1 MRNIFPKNIYIH
13 LLKKNNCSEFNNTSF
28 RVTAI
33 PPLYPACSHSS
44 RPRWLPEGCS
54 ISHEDC
60 MACDQCSHPV
70 RPNLLERTAQVSFE
84 FLPPRISLLSDVLYL
99 LAKKKNF
106 KNTETPSARNTVGLM
121 DSADLV
127 LISFTL

>member
-1 MRNIFPKNIYIH
+1 MRNIFPKNIYIN

-44 RPRWLPEGCS
+44 RPRWLPEGYS

-84 FLPPRISLLSDVLYL
+84 FLPPRISLFSDVLYL
-99 LAKKKNF
+99 LAQKNF

>member
-1 MRNIFPKNIYIH
+1 
-13 LLKKNNCSEFNNTSF
+13 
-28 RVTAI
+28 
-33 PPLYPACSHSS
+33 
-44 RPRWLPEGCS
+44 
-54 ISHEDC
+54 

-70 RPNLLERTAQVSFE
+70 RLNLLERTAQVSFE
-84 FLPPRISLLSDVLYL
+84 FTFFKDLAFVRCTLLIRQ
-99 LAKKKNF
+99 KKNF

>member
-1 MRNIFPKNIYIH
+1 MRNIFLKNIYIH

-99 LAKKKNF
+99 LAKKKNL
-106 KNTETPSARNTVGLM
+106 KIQKPHPRGIPW
-121 DSADLV
+121 DYH
-127 LISFTL
+127 

>member
-1 MRNIFPKNIYIH
+1 
-13 LLKKNNCSEFNNTSF
+13 
-28 RVTAI
+28 
-33 PPLYPACSHSS
+33 
-44 RPRWLPEGCS
+44 
-54 ISHEDC
+54 

-99 LAKKKNF
+99 LAKKKFF
-106 KNTETPSARNTVGLM
+106 KNTETPSARNTVGVM

-127 LISFTL
+127 FNQLYPLAPEND

>member
-1 MRNIFPKNIYIH
+1 
-13 LLKKNNCSEFNNTSF
+13 
-28 RVTAI
+28 
-33 PPLYPACSHSS
+33 
-44 RPRWLPEGCS
+44 
-54 ISHEDC
+54 

-99 LAKKKNF
+99 LAKKKNL
-106 KNTETPSARNTVGLM
+106 KYRNPIRAEYRGTNG
-121 DSADLV
+121 SADLV